1 MSYIRKKF
9 EEEDTNDAKYQKD
22 RNDFHYAGD

>member
-9 EEEDTNDAKYQKD
+9 EEDTNDAKYQKD